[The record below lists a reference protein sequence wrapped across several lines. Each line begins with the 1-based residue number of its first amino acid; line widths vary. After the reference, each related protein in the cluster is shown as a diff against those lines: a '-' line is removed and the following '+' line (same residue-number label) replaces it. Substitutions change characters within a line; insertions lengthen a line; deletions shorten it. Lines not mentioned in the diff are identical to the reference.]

1 MGVPSMSHFTP
12 NIRVPGPLRLYS
24 GRHAATASAWGLGWQ
39 GERDQYQRPEWV
51 RADNNWR
58 LNSAGWQE
66 PAARSA
72 VQSATNA
79 AIRAGQRSAYE
90 SSLISETPPQARYE
104 RMPSSRSG
112 YGWVPGFWEWRGK
125 RHESVAGAWVRDRR
139 GYVYSQPRWMEQN
152 GQWYMQQGRWVDS
165 RRGNAGDRDGVP
177 DASDNDRDND
187 GVANGN
193 DIDRDGDGYRNSNER
208 SPPIR
213 VVVKQV

>member
-66 PAARSA
+66 AAARSA

-208 SPPIR
+208 SPADPR
-213 VVVKQV
+213 RR